1 MSAAVEV
8 DGSVAGATAGAP
20 AAPAQSA
27 TSGTSRPGSIPA
39 RRTVFTVVFVAVVA
53 LAWAAL
59 WIWGRS
65 PYGRFLSHHALQGTG
80 LSALLRLTPL
90 FVAGWTLMT
99 VAMMLPTSMPLV
111 TLFHTITRNRRH
123 PMQLVGLLVAGYLSV
138 WTLFAVMAHLGDR
151 GLHAVVARIGW
162 LSVNPWVIGVVILD
176 VAGLYQFSSLK
187 YRCLD
192 QCRSPFAFIAG
203 HWRGRSDRR
212 DAFRLG
218 VRHGLFCL
226 GCCWSLMLLMFA
238 VGAGNLGWM
247 LMLGAV
253 MGVEKNAPWG
263 RRIGRP
269 LGFLLLSGA
278 VAAAATGAVLSG

>member
-1 MSAAVEV
+1 MSRSATE
-8 DGSVAGATAGAP
+8 GNFAGATTVT
-20 AAPAQSA
+20 SA
-27 TSGTSRPGSIPA
+27 RPPPEVTPERALHIPSRKSM
-39 RRTVFTVVFVAVVA
+39 FTVVLLGLVA
-53 LAWAAL
+53 LAWVAL
-59 WIWGRS
+59 WVWGRS
-65 PYGRFLSHHALQGTG
+65 PYGRFLSHHALTEAR
-80 LSALLRLTPL
+80 LSDVARLTPL

-111 TLFHTITRNRRH
+111 TLFHTITRDRPH
-123 PMQLVGLLVAGYLSV
+123 SIQLVGLLVAGYLAV
-138 WTLFAVMAHLGDR
+138 WALFGVVAHLGDR
-151 GLHAVVARIGW
+151 GLHAIVDRVAW
-162 LSVNPWVIGVVILD
+162 LGAHPWVIGMGILV
-176 VAGLYQFSSLK
+176 VAGLFQFSSLK

-192 QCRSPFAFIAG
+192 ECRSPFAFIAG
-203 HWRGRSDRR
+203 NWRGRNEGA

-253 MGVEKNAPWG
+253 MAVEKNVGWG

-269 LGFLLLSGA
+269 LGFALLTGA
-278 VAAAATGAVLSG
+278 VAVAVTGTALS